1 MGRCTNHPEKT
12 TSYVCLKHNI
22 YMCENCRNT
31 ECIIKQ
37 ALPHEE
43 INLDLLLEKL
53 EEIEKRPLKIQEE
66 FMKKIQYLTYD
77 KHTRNLAKLEKI

>member
-1 MGRCTNHPEKT
+1 MKGSNT
-12 TSYVCLKHNI
+12 

-37 ALPHEE
+37 ALPKEE

-66 FMKKIQYLTYD
+66 FERKIQYLTYD
-77 KHTRNLAKLEKI
+77 KHTRILAKLEKI